1 MDARELMDDPDF
13 IEYDA
18 GIETVVDELRNQ
30 ENTLIVRRNGNVVGE
45 IHEHSLLKV
54 LIPEDRLDE
63 EKVVGVLG
71 LSFDQKYV
79 ADTAEDV
86 MNKHEV
92 TVEPEESLG
101 EIAFLMDREDLRAIA
116 VKDDDGDI
124 VGVVHENR
132 VIEEI

>member
-1 MDARELMDDPDF
+1 
-13 IEYDA
+13 
-18 GIETVVDELRNQ
+18 
-30 ENTLIVRRNGNVVGE
+30 VRRNGNIVGE

-63 EKVVGVLG
+63 EKVVGILG

-92 TVEPEESLG
+92 TVGPEESLG

-116 VKDDDGDI
+116 VKDDGDI